1 VSASEPFYF
10 KAAKKLFS
18 FENFSFVFCNE
29 TIIYEIYKLDARSK
43 GYQSSPAILKSW
55 QDQVKLFYLFFKL
68 YKKIFDYNSFCQL
81 PWRTVLN
88 DHSRCVAFDTMW

>member
-55 QDQVKLFYLFFKL
+55 QDQVKLFLLIWQVSVIFKKRPL
-68 YKKIFDYNSFCQL
+68 SCTNSTRS
-81 PWRTVLN
+81 P
-88 DHSRCVAFDTMW
+88 